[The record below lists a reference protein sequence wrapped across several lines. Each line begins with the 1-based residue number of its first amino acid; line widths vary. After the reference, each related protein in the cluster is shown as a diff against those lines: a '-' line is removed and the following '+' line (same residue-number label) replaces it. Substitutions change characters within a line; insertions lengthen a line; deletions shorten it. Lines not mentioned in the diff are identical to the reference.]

1 MFVYICQNIDVKS
14 RISDYSLNESPI
26 NQHVSSKSA
35 INQQSTTKTPEVSR
49 FFSSQTIQQPVPGW
63 EAVWNSWQIGSCNL
77 TKSILTSIIDN
88 IMIYIYIYWT
98 LLVCLFGWY
107 LINMWISWMK
117 DFNLLTPQ
125 QWTFFSAVRNGCNRF
140 ICMSLPR
147 REAKCATT
155 LCTATRHD

>member
-88 IMIYIYIYWT
+88 IMIYIYIYIGLFWFVYLDGIWST
-98 LLVCLFGWY
+98 CGLVGWR
-107 LINMWISWMK
+107 ISISWHRS
-117 DFNLLTPQ
+117 NEH
-125 QWTFFSAVRNGCNRF
+125 FFLPLETDAIASSAYVITSPWSQVRNDVVYR
-140 ICMSLPR
+140 
-147 REAKCATT
+147 
-155 LCTATRHD
+155 D